1 MVNAH
6 STSAAHNRRD
16 ADRRGIALALVS
28 ALLFGASTPFAKLL
42 VGQMPALWLASL
54 LYLGSGLALGVWLAL
69 RALRRR
75 APSGLMRRD
84 LGWLAAAIVAGGVI
98 GPVLLLVGLAATP
111 ASAAS
116 LLLNLE
122 GVFTALLAWVVFREH
137 TDRRLVLGTLLVV
150 AGGFALTWSAAAER
164 GALWP
169 ALAIVGACL
178 AWGLDNNLTR
188 RISGGDPVLIA
199 ALKGGVAGSGNAALA
214 FALGLPPP
222 ALAASTAAAAIGAA
236 GYGASLVCFVLA
248 LRHLGAAR
256 TGAYFSIAPFAGA
269 LVALPLLG
277 ESLAPL
283 AWLAAALM
291 GAGLWLH
298 LTERHAHEHV
308 HEPVTH
314 THAHRHDEHHRHAHD
329 AGAPPVD
336 PLTGAHIH
344 EHVHER
350 LVHSHPHFPDL
361 HHRHSHP

>member
-1 MVNAH
+1 MH
-6 STSAAHNRRD
+6 SI
-16 ADRRGIALALVS
+16 ADGLHHGRLGVVLALAS

-42 VGQMPALWLASL
+42 VGRTPALWLASL
-54 LYLGSGLALGVWLAL
+54 LYLGSGFALTVWIAL
-69 RALRRR
+69 HSARRR
-75 APSGLMRRD
+75 FQFGLARGD
-84 LGWLAAAIVAGGVI
+84 WGWLAAATFAGGVL
-98 GPVLLLVGLAATP
+98 GPVLLLTGLAATP
-111 ASAAS
+111 ANTAS

-137 TDRRLVLGTLLVV
+137 TDRRLVVGMLLIV
-150 AGGFALTWSAAAER
+150 AGGFALTGSAAAER

-188 RISGGDPVLIA
+188 KIAGGDAALIA
-199 ALKGGVAGSGNAALA
+199 AVKGWVAGGVNAALA
-214 FALGLPPP
+214 LSLGLALP
-222 ALAASTAAAAIGAA
+222 ALATGIAAAAVGAA

-256 TGAYFSIAPFAGA
+256 TGAYFSIAPFVGA

-298 LTERHAHEHV
+298 LTERHEHEHV
-308 HEPVTH
+308 HEPLTH
-314 THAHRHDEHHRHAHD
+314 THAHRHDEHHAHPHD
-329 AGAPPVD
+329 ESVPAID
-336 PLTGAHIH
+336 PLTGEHVH
-344 EHVHER
+344 EHAHER
-350 LVHSHPHFPDL
+350 LVHRHPHYPDL

>member
-1 MVNAH
+1 MNAPR
-6 STSAAHNRRD
+6 TRD
-16 ADRRGIALALVS
+16 ADGRRGVSLALAS

-54 LYLGSGLALGVWLAL
+54 LYLGSGLALTAWIAL
-69 RALRRR
+69 RSVHRR
-75 APSGLMRRD
+75 ARFGLARAD
-84 LGWLAAAIVAGGVI
+84 WGWLAAATFAGGVL
-98 GPVLLLVGLAATP
+98 GPALLLTGLAATP
-111 ASAAS
+111 ANTAS

-122 GVFTALLAWVVFREH
+122 AVFTALLAWVVFREH
-137 TDRRLVLGTLLVV
+137 TDRRLVVGMLLIV

-178 AWGLDNNLTR
+178 AWGVDNNLTR
-188 RISGGDPVLIA
+188 KIAGGDPALIA
-199 ALKGGVAGSGNAALA
+199 AVKGWVAGSVNGALALA
-214 FALGLPPP
+214 FGLAPP
-222 ALAASTAAAAIGAA
+222 AIGTAAAAASVGAI
-236 GYGASLVCFVLA
+236 GYGISLMCFVLA

-298 LTERHAHEHV
+298 LTERHEHEHV
-308 HEPVTH
+308 HEPAIH

-329 AGAPPVD
+329 GAAPAVD
-336 PLTGAHIH
+336 PLTGEHVH
-344 EHVHER
+344 EHTHER
-350 LVHSHPHFPDL
+350 LVHRHPHYPDL

>member
-1 MVNAH
+1 MTDHATDGTHVH
-6 STSAAHNRRD
+6 RD
-16 ADRRGIALALVS
+16 EGRRGIALALVS

-54 LYLGSGLALGVWLAL
+54 LYLGSGLALGGWLAL
-69 RALRRR
+69 RAMRRR
-75 APSGLMRRD
+75 PQFGLTRRD
-84 LGWLAAAIVAGGVI
+84 FGWLAAAIVAGGVI
-98 GPVLLLVGLAATP
+98 GPVLLLVGLAAMP
-111 ASAAS
+111 ANAAS

-137 TDRRLVLGTLLVV
+137 TDRRLVVGMLLIV

-169 ALAIVGACL
+169 ALAIVAACL

-188 RISGGDPVLIA
+188 KVSGGDPVLIA
-199 ALKGGVAGSGNAALA
+199 ALKGGIAGGVNAVLALS
-214 FALGLPPP
+214 LGLAPP
-222 ALAASTAAAAIGAA
+222 ALATGTAAAAVGAA

-256 TGAYFSIAPFAGA
+256 TGAYFSTAPFVGA

-283 AWLAAALM
+283 AWIAAALM

-298 LTERHAHEHV
+298 LTEKHEHEHV

-314 THAHRHDEHHRHAHD
+314 THAHRHDEHHRHAHEAAAPAVD
-329 AGAPPVD
+329 A
-336 PLTGAHIH
+336 LTGEHAH
-344 EHVHER
+344 EHTHER
-350 LVHSHPHFPDL
+350 LVHRHPHYPDL

>member
-1 MVNAH
+1 MNAPRTH
-6 STSAAHNRRD
+6 D
-16 ADRRGIALALVS
+16 ADRRRGVALAAVS

-69 RALRRR
+69 RARWRR
-75 APSGLMRRD
+75 APSGLARRD
-84 LGWLAAAIVAGGVI
+84 LGWLAAAIVAGGVA

-111 ASAAS
+111 ANTAS

-137 TDRRLVLGTLLVV
+137 TDRRLVLGMLLIV
-150 AGGFALTWSAAAER
+150 AGGFALTWNEAIERSAA
-164 GALWP
+164 WP
-169 ALAIVGACL
+169 ALAIAAACF

-188 RISGGDPVLIA
+188 KISGGDPVLIA
-199 ALKGGVAGSGNAALA
+199 AAKGCIAGGVNAALA
-214 FALGLPPP
+214 FAIGLAPP
-222 ALAASTAAAAIGAA
+222 AFAAGIAAAAIGAA

-256 TGAYFSIAPFAGA
+256 TGAYFSIAPFVGA
-269 LVALPLLG
+269 LIALPLLG

-298 LTERHAHEHV
+298 LTERHEHEHE
-308 HEPVTH
+308 HEPLTH

-336 PLTGAHIH
+336 PLTGEHIH

-350 LVHSHPHFPDL
+350 LLHSHPHFPDL
-361 HHRHSHP
+361 HHGHSHP

>member
-1 MVNAH
+1 MTDHATDATHVP
-6 STSAAHNRRD
+6 RD
-16 ADRRGIALALVS
+16 EGRRGIALALVS

-54 LYLGSGLALGVWLAL
+54 LYLGSGLALGGWLAL
-69 RALRRR
+69 RALRQR

-84 LGWLAAAIVAGGVI
+84 LGWLAAAIVAGGVV

-111 ASAAS
+111 ASTAS

-137 TDRRLVLGTLLVV
+137 TDRRLVVGMLLIV
-150 AGGFALTWSAAAER
+150 AGGFALAWSAAAER

-188 RISGGDPVLIA
+188 KVSGGDPVLIA
-199 ALKGGVAGSGNAALA
+199 ALKGGIAGGVNAALA
-214 FALGLPPP
+214 FALGLAPP
-222 ALAASTAAAAIGAA
+222 ALATTAAAAAVGAA

-256 TGAYFSIAPFAGA
+256 TGAYFSIAPFVGA

-298 LTERHAHEHV
+298 LTERHEHEHAHE
-308 HEPVTH
+308 PATH

-336 PLTGAHIH
+336 PLTG
-344 EHVHER
+344 EHVHEHTHAR
-350 LVHSHPHFPDL
+350 LVHRHPHYPDL

>member
-1 MVNAH
+1 MTDHATDATHVP
-6 STSAAHNRRD
+6 RD
-16 ADRRGIALALVS
+16 EGRRGIGLALAS

-69 RALRRR
+69 RALRQR

-84 LGWLAAAIVAGGVI
+84 LGWLVAAIVAGGVV

-111 ASAAS
+111 ASTAS

-137 TDRRLVLGTLLVV
+137 TDRRLVVGMLLIV

-169 ALAIVGACL
+169 ARAIVGACL

-188 RISGGDPVLIA
+188 KVSGGDPVLIA
-199 ALKGGVAGSGNAALA
+199 ALKGAVAGGVNAALA
-214 FALGLPPP
+214 FALGLAPP
-222 ALAASTAAAAIGAA
+222 ALATTAAAAAVGAA

-256 TGAYFSIAPFAGA
+256 TGAYFSIAPFVGA

-291 GAGLWLH
+291 GVGLWLH
-298 LTERHAHEHV
+298 LTEKHEHEHA

-336 PLTGAHIH
+336 PLTG
-344 EHVHER
+344 EHVHEHTHAR
-350 LVHSHPHFPDL
+350 LVHRHPHYPDL